1 MHFILRKRPSCR
13 FMHSLCKMRTFLCGE
28 STVAA
33 KQKKLLSTLPGSL
46 LIQNK
51 TRLFHVSTFLVFEGV
66 LKYLSLSDCSM
77 DVKSKFYT
85 TLLGPQLEYTCSV
98 WNPYTKQ
105 NIHQIE
111 VVQHRPA
118 RFVFRDYSYIIVMYS
133 HVKTAWLA
141 KSLTTQTFVSIVN
154 VL

>member
-1 MHFILRKRPSCR
+1 
-13 FMHSLCKMRTFLCGE
+13 
-28 STVAA
+28 
-33 KQKKLLSTLPGSL
+33 
-46 LIQNK
+46 
-51 TRLFHVSTFLVFEGV
+51 
-66 LKYLSLSDCSM
+66 M

-85 TLLGPQLEYTCSV
+85 TLLGPQLEYACSV